1 MPAKSSHIQVLAE
14 LGKVRITSAVALS
27 TLLGYVLYKE
37 AIDAGLLLPV
47 FGIFVLAMASAA
59 LNHYQEKD
67 YDALMERTKER
78 PIPSGRISAVGALWV
93 SILLTVSGS
102 LILWLS
108 SGLLALQLG
117 LLALLWYNAVYT
129 PLKRITAFAV
139 VPGSLIGAIPPV
151 VGWVAAGG
159 EILQPR
165 ILMVAFFFFIWQIP
179 HFWLLLL
186 RLGPQYAR
194 AGFPSLMNIYTPAQ
208 LRKLTFIW
216 ILTAAITSLFIPA
229 FGQIH
234 HLYSGILILAGALGL
249 VASGAG
255 LLRKDDGKA
264 GLKRSFLSI
273 NVFLLFLMAI
283 LVADALVK

>member
-1 MPAKSSHIQVLAE
+1 MPAKSSHIQLLAE